1 MGAIYSDEY
10 FNERYNLFSKELY
23 SVAYGYTLNKADA
36 EDIVQDVFMK
46 YLKLHKEFP
55 TLDDEKYYLIRMTI
69 NEALNFIKRNKKVV
83 YNDEV
88 VSYTPDQLSE
98 KNRILLH
105 MVNDLPDKYRDIIM
119 LSFYK
124 SYSDE
129 FISSVLKISKA
140 LVRKRRERA
149 LEILRKEYKHEWH

>member
-1 MGAIYSDEY
+1 
-10 FNERYNLFSKELY
+10 
-23 SVAYGYTLNKADA
+23 
-36 EDIVQDVFMK
+36 
-46 YLKLHKEFP
+46 
-55 TLDDEKYYLIRMTI
+55 
-69 NEALNFIKRNKKVV
+69 
-83 YNDEV
+83 
-88 VSYTPDQLSE
+88 
-98 KNRILLH
+98 